1 MRLFDV
7 PVRRPVAVLV
17 AAAAVCLTVGA
28 AGAEAGSP
36 RPGASRAPALA
47 SRMLAHLD
55 PPVVWP
61 AAGQSALMREGFA
74 LAVSP
79 NQPVVPIASVAKVMT
94 AIQVL
99 AAHPLTGTD
108 PGPTLTL
115 TAQDVADT
123 AADRSRDESV
133 VSVAAGEQ
141 ISERQALTAVLLP
154 SANNVARILGRWVAG
169 TQSAFTA
176 QMTAKA
182 HSIGAVHTTY
192 TDPAGLDTATV
203 STAADQVLIFR
214 LAMSDP
220 VFAGIVALPSAVI
233 PVAGTIRTTNY
244 ILGQDGFIGGK
255 TGSDNAAGGCFVFQ
269 DVRVIK
275 GRRIVLTGAVL
286 SQRGPLILT
295 AAFNASQQL
304 TDGYVRAR
312 S

>member
-1 MRLFDV
+1 MRVLDV
-7 PVRRPVAVLV
+7 SARRLAAVAVAV
-17 AAAAVCLTVGA
+17 AAVVLAVA
-28 AGAEAGSP
+28 SAAEAGSP

-47 SRMLAHLD
+47 SRILHHLD

-61 AAGQSALMREGFA
+61 AAGQSALMRDGFG
-74 LAVSP
+74 LAATR
-79 NQPVVPIASVAKVMT
+79 NQPVAPIASVAKVMT
-94 AIQVL
+94 AFQVL

-123 AADRSRDESV
+123 AADRQRDESV
-133 VSVAAGEQ
+133 VSVAAGER
-141 ISERQALTAVLLP
+141 ITERQALEAVLLP
-154 SANNVARILGRWVAG
+154 SANNIARILGRWVAG
-169 TQSAFTA
+169 SQSAFTA

-182 HSIGAVHTTY
+182 HSIGAVRTTY
-192 TDPAGLDTATV
+192 TDPAGLDSRTV
-203 STAADQVLIFR
+203 STAADQVMIFR
-214 LAMSDP
+214 LAMGNP

-233 PVAGTIRTTNY
+233 PVAGTIHTTDWL
-244 ILGQDGFIGGK
+244 LGQDGFIGGK

-286 SQRGPLILT
+286 GQPGPQVLT
-295 AAFNASQQL
+295 AAFDASQQL